1 MSLVKGEKSVFIMK
15 GNVVLRGN
23 ILFRREITG
32 NREIQGEIISEF
44 MRTVIKMSILK
55 KQCEGMQGC
64 TKLIK
69 RAIQYRAPPNIL
81 GMATGAEP
89 AHI

>member
-1 MSLVKGEKSVFIMK
+1 MCLLLRETLCLGETYFSE
-15 GNVVLRGN
+15 G
-23 ILFRREITG
+23 EITG
-32 NREIQGEIISEF
+32 KREIQGEIIF
-44 MRTVIKMSILK
+44 MKMSILK

-69 RAIQYRAPPNIL
+69 HAIQYRAPPNIL